1 MRELKRPPPRLAT
14 QKSRTGVFS
23 LPSDARKR
31 VKINRAFF
39 VQIHLLLSQMIQIS
53 IGDTFRNHVNQQLK
67 SVNKKAIICKQKA
80 EICKQI
86 AEICNQKDYNM

>member
-1 MRELKRPPPRLAT
+1 MHGLLGVQQESLTLKLGVRLCESSSGLLAT

-53 IGDTFRNHVNQQLK
+53 IGDTFQNHVNQQLK
-67 SVNKKAIICKQKA
+67 SVNKKAIICK
-80 EICKQI
+80 
-86 AEICNQKDYNM
+86 

>member
-53 IGDTFRNHVNQQLK
+53 IGDTFQNHVNQQLK
-67 SVNKKAIICKQKA
+67 SVNKRLKYVNKQLKYVN
-80 EICKQI
+80 KQLKYV
-86 AEICNQKDYNM
+86 NK

>member
-1 MRELKRPPPRLAT
+1 MRELKRPPRLAT

-39 VQIHLLLSQMIQIS
+39 VQIHLLLSHMIQIS
-53 IGDTFRNHVNQQLK
+53 IGDTFQNHVNQHWLVPEGSK
-67 SVNKKAIICKQKA
+67 SM
-80 EICKQI
+80 
-86 AEICNQKDYNM
+86 CNHKTQ

>member
-39 VQIHLLLSQMIQIS
+39 VQIHLLLSHMIQIS
-53 IGDTFRNHVNQQLK
+53 IGDTFQNDINKQLK
-67 SVNKKAIICKQKA
+67 SAQYTNKQLKLKPKIVNK
-80 EICKQI
+80 
-86 AEICNQKDYNM
+86 

>member
-1 MRELKRPPPRLAT
+1 MRELKRPPRLAT

-67 SVNKKAIICKQKA
+67 SGNKKTLFQSWLHCYIVLHHLPCH
-80 EICKQI
+80 CFTL
-86 AEICNQKDYNM
+86 